1 MAALLASL
9 FFGFV
14 PMFFFAYILYWL
26 DRYEKEPIPLLIGV
40 FAWGMLVAA
49 GGAYVLN
56 TIFGITIFSV
66 TGSEVA
72 SDIATASISAPFVE
86 EGLKG
91 MAVLL
96 VFLLFRREFDSIL
109 DGIVYAGIAALG
121 FAATEN
127 VLYIWRGFDSG
138 GWEGL
143 FQLVFIRVILV
154 GWQHPFYTAFTG
166 IGFAVARM
174 NRSWLVRIVAPVVG
188 FGMAVFSHSMHNTL
202 AGIPFFGDLTCFVGS
217 FLDWFGV
224 FFMFLVILW
233 ATWMEQRNIINY
245 LREEVQLGVI
255 SATQYRTA
263 CSAWAQAFARLMG
276 LLSGQLMATSRFY
289 QVCGELAH
297 KKHQLV
303 KMGDEGGNS
312 AIIQRYRAELARLAQ
327 NAQS

>member
-1 MAALLASL
+1 MAFLASL

-14 PMFFFAYILYWL
+14 PMFIFAYILYWL

-56 TIFGITIFSV
+56 TAFGITVFTV
-66 TGSEVA
+66 TGSEAA
-72 SDIATASISAPFVE
+72 SEIATGSISAPLIE

-96 VFLLFRREFDSIL
+96 VYLIFRREFDSIL

-127 VLYIWRGFDSG
+127 VLYIWRGYDAG
-138 GWEGL
+138 GWGGL
-143 FQLVFIRVILV
+143 VQLVLIRVILV

-174 NRSWLVRIVAPVVG
+174 NRSWLVKIIAPMIG
-188 FGMAVFSHSMHNTL
+188 FGMAIFSHSLHNTL
-202 AGIPFFGDLTCFVGS
+202 AGTQLLGDLTCFVGS
-217 FLDWFGV
+217 FLDWLGV
-224 FFMFLVILW
+224 FFMFLIILW
-233 ATWMEQRNIINY
+233 ANWMEQRNIVTH
-245 LREEVQLGVI
+245 LREEAQLGFI
-255 SATQYRTA
+255 SAAQYRTA
-263 CSAWAQAFARLMG
+263 CSAWAQSFARLTS
-276 LLSGQLMATSRFY
+276 LSNGRFKATNRFY

-297 KKHQLV
+297 KKQQLY
-303 KMGDEGGNS
+303 KLGEEDGNS
-312 AIIQRYRAELARLAQ
+312 AIIQRYRAELARLALS
-327 NAQS
+327 AQS